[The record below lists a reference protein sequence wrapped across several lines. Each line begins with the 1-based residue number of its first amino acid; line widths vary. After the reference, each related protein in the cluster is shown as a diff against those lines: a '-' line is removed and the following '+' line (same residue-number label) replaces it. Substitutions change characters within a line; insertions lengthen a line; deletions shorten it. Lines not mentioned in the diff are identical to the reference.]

1 VFLTAEQVAELTG
14 RKQPAAQR
22 RWLDRNGV
30 RYFVRADGRPAV
42 READL
47 EGDRPPRPSGPNL
60 AALHRM
66 A

>member
-1 VFLTAEQVAELTG
+1 MFLSPADIEALTG

-47 EGDRPPRPSGPNL
+47 DGDRPPRPSGPNL
-60 AALHRM
+60 AALNRM